1 MTVTVTVSPSRTV
14 LPDSNRCKKRLTARW
29 IGPTHG
35 RRLLLTFCS
44 LNTVNRQILPNAVV
58 FSFALWTY
66 GWARGGW
73 ILHEADRPRDK
84 RQSWGRYGVPP
95 GRHGRRQR
103 APREPSVTPGAPRQS
118 RQRVCTGF
126 PVCFSFW
133 KRLREL
139 VTGAAGRLAPAPVCR
154 RIERERGKQQPSGGP
169 QSRHGGSQP
178 ARTVPGP
185 RKDSR

>member
-44 LNTVNRQILPNAVV
+44 LNTVNRQILPYAVV

-84 RQSWGRYGVPP
+84 RQRRCGAGVRP
-95 GRHGRRQR
+95 GRHGRWQR
-103 APREPSVTPGAPRQS
+103 PPRE
-118 RQRVCTGF
+118 
-126 PVCFSFW
+126 
-133 KRLREL
+133 
-139 VTGAAGRLAPAPVCR
+139 APAT
-154 RIERERGKQQPSGGP
+154 SGTGN
-169 QSRHGGSQP
+169 GGNRF
-178 ARTVPGP
+178 ARA
-185 RKDSR
+185 S